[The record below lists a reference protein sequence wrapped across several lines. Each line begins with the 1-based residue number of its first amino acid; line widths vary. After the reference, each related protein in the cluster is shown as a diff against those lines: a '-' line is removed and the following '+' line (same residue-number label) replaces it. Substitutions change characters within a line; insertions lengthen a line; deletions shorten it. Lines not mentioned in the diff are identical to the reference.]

1 MNANIELTIENF
13 FKSVYTYVDG
23 IAELYTKQNDK
34 DAIKAQIETIKNQ
47 QKQIQ
52 EMMLAHSKGADAYKL
67 NQMQWNIITAGTPGW
82 QAFIKPGSVDNSALV
97 AYRDVI
103 RGITE
108 YLYYGL
114 REESFLKPLKQW
126 NYVISNRLLKDLIY
140 PFLPLKHFMV
150 KKENAMM
157 VVTNINQLLR

>member
-1 MNANIELTIENF
+1 MNENIELTIERF
-13 FKSVYTYVDG
+13 FQSVYTYVDG
-23 IAELYTKQNDK
+23 IAKLYTKQNDK
-34 DAIKAQIETIKNQ
+34 QAIENQRDIIKSQ
-47 QKQIQ
+47 QEKIK
-52 EMMLAHSKGADAYKL
+52 EMMNIRVNGFNAYKL
-67 NQMQWNIITAGTPGW
+67 ILLQHEITTMTMPGY
-82 QAFIKPGSVDNSALV
+82 QAFTKPGSVDNSALV

-103 RGITE
+103 HGITE

-126 NYVISNRLLKDLIY
+126 NYVISNRPLKDLIY
-140 PFLPLKHFMV
+140 PFLSLKHFMV